1 MSGTLRTLALRS
13 LASLAGLALIAA
25 CGAKEAPAPATPAPA
40 TPSDPAPTAAAP
52 APEAAAPDP
61 SAVARPPAPGPSIH
75 DLDVMLADGTVRAL
89 SDYEGNVL
97 LIVNTATGC
106 GFTPQLGELEAL
118 RARFAN
124 RGFEIL
130 AFPSDDFDQDP
141 GTATESAATMASDYG
156 VTFPVFA
163 KARVKGPDKSPLFA
177 RLIGDGPDVSWN
189 FNKFLVDT
197 EGRVIARFDSRAE
210 PLSQT
215 FVDTV
220 ERALPRA
227 TN

>member
-1 MSGTLRTLALRS
+1 MLGSPVARPLS
-13 LASLAGLALIAA
+13 LFAGLALLAA
-25 CGAKEAPAPATPAPA
+25 CGAKE
-40 TPSDPAPTAAAP
+40 TPSVPPPPAAAEPAAASEPAAP
-52 APEAAAPDP
+52 A
-61 SAVARPPAPGPSIH
+61 PSIH
-75 DLDVMLADGTVRAL
+75 DLDVALADGTVLPL
-89 SDYEGNVL
+89 SDYEGNAL

-106 GFTPQLGELEAL
+106 GFTPQLGELETL
-118 RARFAN
+118 RARYAN

-141 GTATESAATMASDYG
+141 GTAAESAAAMASDYG

-177 RLIGDGPDVSWN
+177 RLIGDGADVSWN

-197 EGRVIARFDSRAE
+197 EGRVIARFDSRAS
-210 PLSQT
+210 PTSQD
-215 FVDTV
+215 FMDAV

-227 TN
+227 SN